1 MIAASFLDE
10 LVKIGAPTGILPRSS
25 TLSALV
31 QKALHKSMTVK
42 KAGLEDYAMTS
53 GGAAPEAMRVHP
65 AEATSRLPLTGGRS
79 GIVHPGLY
87 GNITNAKEPIDAQ
100 KFNRAHE
107 TTRRA

>member
-1 MIAASFLDE
+1 MIASSFLDE
-10 LVKIGAPTGILPRSS
+10 LVKIGAPVNIIPRRS

-31 QKALHKSMTVK
+31 QNALHKSMTVK
-42 KAGLEDYAMTS
+42 KAGLEDYAMTA
-53 GGAAPEAMRVHP
+53 GGAAPPAERVHP
-65 AEATSRLPLTGGRS
+65 AEATSRLPLSGGRT

-100 KFNRAHE
+100 KFNRAYE